1 MLTYG
6 SDLQCPQSQPCVE
19 SKRDKFCNFHIYF
32 IILIYLFFS
41 HQFWRGG
48 VQDKCRRSRGATGCH
63 QLPPA
68 ARGCCQDH
76 PRAGSAPKGSR
87 PQGIYLL
94 APTQSRAGS
103 ELRCFHQLNADD
115 PRAVGPKDETRIP
128 AFHFHMVFMGPPCRN
143 QRKSLIQKPPGLAD
157 LLPN

>member
-1 MLTYG
+1 MPSITTMHG
-6 SDLQCPQSQPCVE
+6 VKTRQILQFPHL
-19 SKRDKFCNFHIYF
+19 FYYF
-32 IILIYLFFS
+32 NLFIF
-41 HQFWRGG
+41 FTP
-48 VQDKCRRSRGATGCH
+48 VLARRSAGQVQEKPGCH
-63 QLPPA
+63 QVPPA